1 LGTDNW
7 FALAFASAVFS
18 AGAALSQKKILFEM
32 EALLFS
38 FSLFVFV
45 VLFSLPFVFYS
56 DFSGLSFAAIF
67 VLFLRS
73 FLGALSFLFVMLS
86 IKNMEISRAL
96 PLLALTPGIV
106 AFFAFLLL
114 KDNLTFIQICGM
126 LLLLLGTYALE
137 IKGRKK
143 LLEPLKV
150 FVKSKAHQ
158 YVIGALL
165 LFTITAI
172 TDRALL
178 NNYKF
183 SPEPYFLIQ
192 QLFYL
197 ISFLL
202 MLINSKNKN
211 HIFVVLKNVNIIKWI
226 LLIAILTVSYR
237 YTEILAIKIAPVAL
251 VLSVKRISIFFAVI
265 IGGKLFN
272 EKELTKKIIA
282 SALIIAGGFMITM

>member
-1 LGTDNW
+1 LNLDNW
-7 FALAFASAVFS
+7 FVLAFASAVFS

-38 FSLFVFV
+38 LSLFVFV
-45 VLFSLPFVFYS
+45 VLFSLPFALYS
-56 DFSGLSFAAIF
+56 DFSGLSFAAIC

-126 LLLLLGTYALE
+126 LLLLLGTYVLE
-137 IKGRKK
+137 IKGRGK
-143 LLEPLKV
+143 LSEPLKV
-150 FVKSKAHQ
+150 MIKSKAHH
-158 YVIGALL
+158 YVVGALL
-165 LFTITAI
+165 LFTITSI

-178 NNYKF
+178 NKYNF
-183 SPEPYFLIQ
+183 SPEPYFIIQ

-202 MLINSKNKN
+202 MLIISKNKN
-211 HIFVVLKNVNIIKWI
+211 HIFMVLRNVNIIRWI
-226 LLIAILTVSYR
+226 LLIAVLTVLYR

-265 IGGKLFN
+265 IGGRLFN
-272 EKELTKKIIA
+272 EKELSKKVIA
-282 SALIIAGGFMITM
+282 SALIICGSLLITM

>member
-1 LGTDNW
+1 LGPDNW
-7 FALAFASAVFS
+7 FVLAFASAVFS

-38 FSLFVFV
+38 FLLFVFV
-45 VLFSLPFVFYS
+45 VLLTLPFVFYS
-56 DFSGLSFAAIF
+56 DFSGISFSAVC

-86 IKNMEISRAL
+86 IKNMEISKAL

-106 AFFAFLLL
+106 AFFAFLVL
-114 KDNLTFIQICGM
+114 KDNLTLIQIYGM
-126 LLLLLGTYALE
+126 FLLLLGTYVLE
-137 IKGRKK
+137 IKGRGK
-143 LLEPLKV
+143 LSEPLKV
-150 FVKSKAHQ
+150 VIRSKAHH

-172 TDRALL
+172 IDRALL

-183 SPEPYFLIQ
+183 SPEPYYFIQ

-197 ISFLL
+197 FSFFV
-202 MLINSKNKN
+202 MLIISRNKN
-211 HIFVVLKNVNIIKWI
+211 HICIILKNADIIKWI

-265 IGGKLFN
+265 IGGRLFN
-272 EKELTKKIIA
+272 EKELTKKVIA
-282 SALIIAGGFMITM
+282 SALIICGSLLITM